1 MLFPRTK
8 LIDTLIARIEEED
21 PSSIIIHG
29 PKGSGK
35 TTFLKLLENA
45 WILNPKH
52 TEYVRTDI
60 HEHETRLHKPE
71 YIVIDADIS
80 VDFQDI
86 RTFIKSKLPET
97 KIIYTCEHYEGKEEK
112 DMFVFEIPYISFR
125 EFAEW
130 HHHPINI
137 GDIMQGEAE
146 MSRLLEL
153 RETYMHLGQFG
164 EHLTKWENT
173 QRVWNEKM
181 EQMKTHLFPKEHDQF
196 LEFARTLAMS
206 VGELFKEEK
215 IAKLIGI
222 SRRKVRKYAEIL
234 AKHHVVRA
242 VGPYY
247 RDTDVELSRHVKL
260 YFSDLSYM
268 DTLLSVGYYH
278 GTTKQG
284 VIENF
289 ILLELDRKLKETHVI
304 YFYRKK
310 SGAEMQFVLEEKETE
325 KLTPIEVYLRWSSAI
340 SQAMKTFDEAYSE
353 NVDHYMILNES
364 VAEQKEI
371 WENSIIVLPHVAI

>member
-8 LIDTLIARIEEED
+8 LVDTLIARIEWEN

-52 TEYVRTDI
+52 TEYIRTDI
-60 HEHETRLHKPE
+60 HEHETKLHKPE
-71 YIVIDADIS
+71 YIVIDVDIS
-80 VDFQDI
+80 VDFHEI
-86 RTFIKSKLPET
+86 RTFIKSKLPKT

-112 DMFVFEIPYISFR
+112 DMIVFEIPYISFR

-130 HHHPINI
+130 HHHPINV
-137 GDIMQGEAE
+137 GDIMRWESDMA
-146 MSRLLEL
+146 RLTEL
-153 RETYMHLGQFG
+153 RESYMHLGQFG

-173 QRVWNEKM
+173 AREWNKKM
-181 EQMKTHLFPKEHDQF
+181 ELMKTHLFPKEYDHF
-196 LEFARTLAMS
+196 LEFARTLAMN

-215 IAKLIGI
+215 IAKLMGI
-222 SRRKVRKYAEIL
+222 SRRKVRKYVEIL

-278 GTTKQG
+278 GTAKQW
-284 VIENF
+284 VTENF
-289 ILLELDRKLKETHVI
+289 VLLELERKLKHTHII

-310 SGAEMQFVLEEKETE
+310 SGAEVQFVLEEITTE
-325 KLTPIEVYLRWSSAI
+325 KLTPIEVYLRWSSAL
-340 SQAMKTFDEAYSE
+340 SQAMKTFDEAYNES
-353 NVDHYMILNES
+353 VDHYMILNETQ
-364 VAEQKEI
+364 A
-371 WENSIIVLPHVAI
+371 WEKDLGWKPVIVLPHVAI